1 MSNETGSPILGSGS
15 GGANVPQMGIP
26 RWLIFLGVVVVLVAV
41 SLFVQSFRGR
51 ANVNPNEVKGAATL
65 ATDADQE
72 AWMATATGQLHQMQ
86 QKSSTL
92 QSSVFGLKE
101 QIDKLQKRLDHVGLK
116 EVTQSA
122 RLKMPPPP
130 NALPPVDL
138 QGAKKKK
145 PITGKAIL
153 AQSASQK
160 PGPPVALPPVKKSI
174 ASQVTKDLTGP
185 IHPIRLFVPEQVEEE
200 EPELVTY
207 RIPTGMIIPMRL
219 LSGLDAPTG
228 GGVDDPHP
236 VLMEVVDLSKLPN
249 AFQMNMR
256 ACFLLGEGKGDL
268 STERAFIRVLTLSCI
283 DEAEETT
290 DIALKGTVTG
300 EDGKAGM
307 RGRVV
312 LRDGAILARA
322 LAAGF
327 IDGIGRA
334 FQPFRQGFFIAR
346 DPDASFNLPKPGQ
359 VGVAGVAGGLSQ
371 AASVLAARYV
381 EMANQIFPVIE
392 IDADRHADILITEG
406 KDIQKPVL

>member
-1 MSNETGSPILGSGS
+1 MSGETGSPILGSGS
-15 GGANVPQMGIP
+15 GGGNVPQMGTP
-26 RWLIFLGVVVVLVAV
+26 RWLIVIGVIVVLVALSFV
-41 SLFVQSFRGR
+41 VQSFRGQ
-51 ANVNPNEVKGAATL
+51 ANSNPNQVQGKATL
-65 ATDADQE
+65 TKDADQE
-72 AWMATATGQLHQMQ
+72 AWMATASGQLHEMEET
-86 QKSSTL
+86 STTL
-92 QSSVFGLKE
+92 QSTVTRLTDQLG
-101 QIDKLQKRLDHVGLK
+101 KLQQRLDHVGLK
-116 EVTQSA
+116 EVTQKE
-122 RLKMPPPP
+122 RLKLPPPP
-130 NALPPVDL
+130 NSLPPVNL

-145 PITGKAIL
+145 PITGKAIF
-153 AQSASQK
+153 AQSRSQAG
-160 PGPPVALPPVKKSI
+160 GPPVALPPVKKPLG
-174 ASQVTKDLTGP
+174 SQVSVNKTGP
-185 IHPIRLFVPEQVEEE
+185 MHPIRFFVPEETEKQ
-200 EPELVTY
+200 EPEMVTY

-268 STERAFIRVLTLSCI
+268 SSERAFIRVLTLSCI

-334 FQPFRQGFFIAR
+334 FQPFRQGLFVAR
-346 DPDASFNLPKPGQ
+346 DPEAALNLPKPGQ
-359 VGVAGVAGGLSQ
+359 VGVTAAAGGLSQ
-371 AASVLAARYV
+371 AAAVLAARYV

-406 KDIQKPVL
+406 KDIHKPVL